1 MYQIYDLWNNCTVN
15 AHGKPSDCW
24 FESKEHLLFALNAL
38 CHGYSKW
45 IDKELLRPFY
55 GGRTCDMLNM
65 NGKDTY
71 TVIWGYPASE
81 YGETVL
87 RRYMVF
93 DKDNRI
99 VDPRTW
105 DAKPEPPV
113 IPDKR
118 IWRGRFGWIRI
129 PKDDPMLPV
138 FRKDPI
144 PGVGCRHWC
153 YRGAD
158 IQGFKQ
164 SLVRQEERRSWN
176 RSCHVDDDP
185 LMGFTP
191 VKDSSKPRDHE
202 RDAWGDS
209 SHRPD
214 VPGWKNTSKARRQ
227 WGKHKKGA
235 TRIQNKRVE
244 TEIDFDA
251 LLEDLREQR
260 ATDLTWVI

>member
-15 AHGKPSDCW
+15 EHGKPSDCW
-24 FESKEHLLFALNAL
+24 FDSKEHLLFALNAL
-38 CHGYSKW
+38 S
-45 IDKELLRPFY
+45 
-55 GGRTCDMLNM
+55 TCAYDMLNM
-65 NGKDTY
+65 NGKDTFTY
-71 TVIWGYPASE
+71 TLFEGYPSIKFIK
-81 YGETVL
+81 GTIL

-105 DAKPEPPV
+105 DVKPKPLV

-118 IWRGRFGWIRI
+118 IWRERFGWIRI
-129 PKDDPMLPV
+129 PKNDPVLPV

-144 PGVGCRHWC
+144 PGVGNRRWW
-153 YRGAD
+153 YRGHEG
-158 IQGFKQ
+158 QGFKQ
-164 SLVRQEERRSWN
+164 SLVRQEDRRTWN

-191 VKDSSKPRDHE
+191 IKDHSKPKDHDLDPWSGS
-202 RDAWGDS
+202 R
-209 SHRPD
+209 HRHD

-251 LLEDLREQR
+251 LLEDLKEQR
-260 ATDLTWVI
+260 ATGLTWVI